1 MKSKTF
7 FVVSIL
13 LFTIVTG
20 CVPSLNP
27 LYHEDDLVFVPELIG
42 TWEEGDNRWA
52 FEQKSEKSY
61 LLTVTEQPSEYTH
74 DTVTSSRFEAHLVK
88 LGDYYFLDL
97 LPDEDHFDGFTILSR
112 IMMIP
117 AHLFVKIELQDD
129 MLRLNML
136 DPEWFEQLVGQDKS
150 AISYQIAN
158 DQYLLTASTD
168 ELQAFMLKYAG
179 SEGAFGSAGE
189 FKRID

>member
-1 MKSKTF
+1 MKSKHF
-7 FVVSIL
+7 FVASLL

-42 TWEEGDNRWA
+42 TWEEGDSKWA
-52 FEQKSEKSY
+52 FEQNSEKSY

-74 DTVTSSRFEAHLVK
+74 DTITSSRFEAHLVK
-88 LGDYYFLDL
+88 LGEYYFLDL
-97 LPDEDHFDGFTILSR
+97 FPDEKHFDGFTILSR

-117 AHLFVKIELQDD
+117 AHLFVKVELKDE
-129 MLRLNML
+129 MLKLTML
-136 DPEWFEQLVGQDKS
+136 DPEWFEELIEQDKS
-150 AISYQIAN
+150 VISHQIAN

-168 ELQAFMLKYAG
+168 ELQAFMLKYG
-179 SEGAFGSAGE
+179 EHDEAFGSAGE